1 MNLRSVAPA
10 TNALLAAFL
19 FGANAPLAKL
29 ALSDVHPVMMAAFLY
44 LGSGLGL
51 IILWGIKRGLG
62 RNVNKEAFL
71 QAGDLKW
78 LAGAILAGGV
88 AAPILLMTGL
98 ASTPAS
104 TVSLLLAFEV
114 VATIVLAYTIFRE
127 HIGQRVWVA
136 TGIITAGTIVLSFT
150 PGAVLT
156 VSAGALGVIAACL
169 LWGLDNNLTRVVSLR
184 DPLTITIIKG
194 LAAGSVSFC
203 IAIGI
208 HAPVPGIPLAFT
220 VMALGFVTYG
230 LSIFFFVRSLRTLG
244 VARTGAY
251 FSSAPFIGA
260 MLSVLIFHELPGA
273 TFFIALPILATGL
286 VLLAGEE
293 HVHRHTHLALVHE
306 HRHRHDDGH
315 HLHDHTGDVPDE
327 HSHLHTHDDM
337 EHAHPHLPDIHHRH
351 EK

>member
-1 MNLRSVAPA
+1 MNIRAVAPA
-10 TNALLAAFL
+10 ANALLAALL

-29 ALSDVHPVMMAAFLY
+29 VLSEVHPVMMAALLY

-51 IILWGIKRGLG
+51 ILMWGIKRGFG
-62 RNVNKEAFL
+62 RNDNKEAFL
-71 QAGDLKW
+71 RAGDLKW
-78 LAGAILAGGV
+78 MAGAILAGGV
-88 AAPILLMTGL
+88 AAPILLMAGL

-127 HIGQRVWVA
+127 HIGRRVWIA
-136 TGIITAGTIVLSFT
+136 TAIITAGTIVLSFT
-150 PGAVLT
+150 PGTVLT
-156 VSAGALGVIAACL
+156 ISAGALGVIAACL

-184 DPLTITIIKG
+184 DPLTISLTKG
-194 LAAGSVSFC
+194 LAAGTVSFC
-203 IAIGI
+203 IAVAI
-208 HAPVPGIPLAFT
+208 HAPIPGISLAIT
-220 VMALGFVTYG
+220 VLVLGFLTYG

-260 MLSVLIFHELPGA
+260 LLSVMIFRQLPDA
-273 TFFIALPILATGL
+273 AFFIALPFMAAGL
-286 VLLAGEE
+286 LLLTGEE
-293 HVHRHTHLALVHE
+293 HVHWHTHPVLQHE

-315 HLHDHTGDVPDE
+315 HLHDHEGVVPDE
-327 HSHLHTHDDM
+327 HSHPHTHNDM
-337 EHAHPHLPDIHHRH
+337 EHAHPHMPDIHHRH

>member
-1 MNLRSVAPA
+1 MNIRSVTPA

-29 ALSDVHPVMMAAFLY
+29 ALSEIHPVMMAAFLY

-51 IILWGIKRGLG
+51 IIMWGIKRGFG
-62 RNVNKEAFL
+62 NNDVTEAFL
-71 QAGDLKW
+71 KVGDLKW
-78 LAGAILAGGV
+78 MAGAILAGGV
-88 AAPILLMTGL
+88 AAPILLMAGL

-127 HIGQRVWVA
+127 HIGQRVWIA

-156 VSAGALGVIAACL
+156 ISAGALGVIAACF

-184 DPLTITIIKG
+184 DPLTISLTKG
-194 LAAGSVSFC
+194 LVAGTVSFC
-203 IAIGI
+203 IAVGI
-208 HAPVPGIPLAFT
+208 HAPIPGIPLAVT

-260 MLSVLIFHELPGA
+260 LLSILIFHELPDA
-273 TFFIALPILATGL
+273 AFFIALPIMATGL

-293 HVHRHTHLALVHE
+293 HVHRHTHPVLHHE

-315 HLHDHTGDVPDE
+315 HLHDHTGDVQKE
-327 HSHLHTHDDM
+327 HSHLHTHEDM

>member
-1 MNLRSVAPA
+1 MNICSVTPA
-10 TNALLAAFL
+10 ANALLAAFL

-29 ALSDVHPVMMAAFLY
+29 VLSEVHPVMMAAFLY
-44 LGSGLGL
+44 LGSGIGL
-51 IILWGIKRGLG
+51 IAMWGIKRGLG
-62 RNVNKEAFL
+62 CKNIKEAFL
-71 QAGDLKW
+71 RAGDLKW
-78 LAGAILAGGV
+78 MAGAILAGGV
-88 AAPILLMTGL
+88 AAPILLMAGL

-114 VATIVLAYTIFRE
+114 VATIVLAYTIFHE
-127 HIGQRVWVA
+127 HIGQRVWIA

-156 VSAGALGVIAACL
+156 IAAGALGVIAACL

-184 DPLTITIIKG
+184 DPLTISLTKG
-194 LAAGSVSFC
+194 LAAGTVSFC

-208 HAPVPGIPLAFT
+208 HAPIPGVPLAIT

-260 MLSVLIFHELPGA
+260 VLSVLIFHELPDTA
-273 TFFIALPILATGL
+273 FFIALPFMVAGL
-286 VLLAGEE
+286 LLLAGEE
-293 HVHRHTHLALVHE
+293 HVHWHRHQSLAHE

-315 HLHDHTGDVPDE
+315 HLHDHEGVIPDE
-327 HSHLHTHDDM
+327 HSHPHTHDDM
-337 EHAHPHLPDIHHRH
+337 EHAHPHVPDIHHRH

>member
-1 MNLRSVAPA
+1 MNLRAVAPA

-29 ALSDVHPVMMAAFLY
+29 ALSEIHPVMMAAFLY

-51 IILWGIKRGLG
+51 ILLWGIKKGLATS
-62 RNVNKEAFL
+62 RNKEAFL
-71 QAGDLKW
+71 QINDLKW

-114 VATIVLAYTIFRE
+114 VATIILAYSIFRE
-127 HIGQRVWVA
+127 HIGQRVWIA

-150 PGAVLT
+150 PGEVLT
-156 VSAGALGVIAACL
+156 LSAGALGVIAACL

-184 DPLTITIIKG
+184 DPLTISLIKG
-194 LAAGSVSFC
+194 LVAGTVSFG
-203 IAIGI
+203 IAMGI
-208 HAPVPGIPLAFT
+208 HAPIPGIPLAIT

-260 MLSVLIFHELPGA
+260 VLSVLIFQELPDA
-273 TFFIALPILATGL
+273 AFFVALPIMTAGL
-286 VLLAGEE
+286 VLLAGEK
-293 HVHRHTHLALVHE
+293 HVHWHTHPPLQHE

-315 HLHDHTGDVPDE
+315 HLHDHTGVVPEE
-327 HSHLHTHDDM
+327 HSHPHTHNDL
-337 EHAHPHLPDIHHRH
+337 EHTHPHVPDIHHRH